1 MKTLHGQLE
10 YSNEFRSG
18 TLGREMNVG
27 ITDVRSLH
35 VENEKL
41 MSPQS
46 ILINKIPLLNMNPVL
61 NVT

>member
-41 MSPQS
+41 MSPVN
-46 ILINKIPLLNMNPVL
+46 IDK
-61 NVT
+61 